1 MKHIKI
7 ILFAFFASIIFVS
20 CISDDE
26 TSTVYSDVYVLKR
39 IINDTV
45 SYAPTHFTYSNV
57 ALESAIAE
65 SDAGETITLTPYE
78 GSTYYMAYVPEESD
92 YSTEIPDETGFTYTI
107 TTQSG
112 DVIES
117 YDELT
122 YDNIDFPTIT
132 TAEYNDVTDIIE
144 LAWTAVSGADGYV
157 LVFYNN
163 TGETLV
169 GGFSFSEDE
178 TECEIDVSAVS
189 WDITP
194 DSGEECYVEIQAY
207 AYEPSYTEGYQ
218 SYNIQE
224 VSIAKKTFTWLQQ

>member
-1 MKHIKI
+1 MKYIKI
-7 ILFAFFASIIFVS
+7 SLFAFFACIFFVS
-20 CISDDE
+20 CFSDEE
-26 TSTVYSDVYVLKR
+26 TVTVYSDVYVLKR
-39 IINDTV
+39 IINDATN
-45 SYAPTHFTYSNV
+45 YAPTHFTYSNV
-57 ALESAIAE
+57 SLESAIAE
-65 SDAGETITLTPYE
+65 SDEGETITLSSYQ

-92 YSTEIPDETGFTYTI
+92 YSAEIPEETGFTYTI

-112 DVIES
+112 EVVQS

-132 TAEYNDVTDIIE
+132 TAEYVDSTDIIE

-157 LVFYNN
+157 LVFYNSV
-163 TGETLV
+163 GEALV
-169 GGFSFSEDE
+169 GGFSLADDE

-194 DSGEECYVEIQAY
+194 DSGEECYVEVQAY
-207 AYEPSYTEGYQ
+207 AYEPSYTDGYQ

-224 VSIAKKTFTWLQQ
+224 VSIAKKTFLWLQ